1 MFFRWN
7 NPVLERLTGGVCSTS
22 NPSKSMPLSSQQNNC
37 WRNES
42 YYMATDDTWS
52 PVRGS
57 KPVGSTRNNNS
68 VLIEDDAE
76 PMSP

>member
-1 MFFRWN
+1 
-7 NPVLERLTGGVCSTS
+7 
-22 NPSKSMPLSSQQNNC
+22 MPFSSQQNNC

-52 PVRGS
+52 PARGS

-68 VLIEDDAE
+68 VLIEDDSE